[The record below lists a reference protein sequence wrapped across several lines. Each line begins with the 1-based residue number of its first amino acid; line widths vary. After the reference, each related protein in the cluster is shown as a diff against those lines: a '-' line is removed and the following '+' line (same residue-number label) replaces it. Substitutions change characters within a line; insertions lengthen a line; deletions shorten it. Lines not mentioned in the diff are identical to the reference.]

1 MPPSGPSGSTPT
13 GRSSRPSSTARKE
26 VDTTDVSREQALETA
41 RIARR
46 RAIEQLEV
54 ARVQSLQ
61 EAEIASREEVE
72 RARIASDR
80 GLDEARIGREREL
93 RKLEVNREK
102 DVETALMEKAIALH
116 EKSLEE
122 SAARAAAENA
132 RVHATE
138 AAERVVTARES
149 EIAKRRKTVEIL
161 IAEKQAEETRI
172 AAEAE
177 RVRAAVEA
185 EAQRL
190 LNEAENVLTD
200 QARYSLFRRKL
211 LDRIEGI
218 VRESVKPMEKI
229 EGIRILQVDGL
240 NGGSGGGGN
249 GRSATDE
256 VIDSALRYRVQAP
269 LIDSI
274 LADIGVEGGSLAKM
288 PGLIRE
294 ARDMQGIR
302 ETASRKGGESKPAAA
317 PATPTT
323 GEPRAERTPRK
334 KD

>member
-1 MPPSGPSGSTPT
+1 M
-13 GRSSRPSSTARKE
+13 
-26 VDTTDVSREQALETA
+26 
-41 RIARR
+41 
-46 RAIEQLEV
+46 
-54 ARVQSLQ
+54 
-61 EAEIASREEVE
+61 
-72 RARIASDR
+72 
-80 GLDEARIGREREL
+80 

-172 AAEAE
+172 AAGAE
-177 RVRAAVEA
+177 RVRATVEA

-240 NGGSGGGGN
+240 KRRRRRQRPQRHRRGHQLG
-249 GRSATDE
+249 A
-256 VIDSALRYRVQAP
+256 AL
-269 LIDSI
+269 
-274 LADIGVEGGSLAKM
+274 
-288 PGLIRE
+288 
-294 ARDMQGIR
+294 
-302 ETASRKGGESKPAAA
+302 
-317 PATPTT
+317 
-323 GEPRAERTPRK
+323 PRAGPPDRLDPRRHRRRGWK
-334 KD
+334 PCQDARPHS